1 MYLDLYAKRKVRY
14 SELSQSLY
22 CLRTQFSV
30 KIKIICSDNGLE
42 FHLPDLYAV
51 KGIIHQR
58 TCVET
63 PEQNGIVERK
73 HQHLLRVARSLRF
86 QSGFPLKY

>member
-1 MYLDLYAKRKVRY
+1 MLKGKSDT
-14 SELSQSLY
+14 QN
-22 CLRTQFSV
+22 CLKAFIALVETQFSV

-42 FHLPDLYAV
+42 FHLPDLYTV

-63 PEQNGIVERK
+63 LEQNGIVERK

-86 QSGFPLKY
+86 QYGFPLKY